1 MKETQR
7 IYCGLVMESARVC
20 VLNGDRVGMLT
31 FLGDAW
37 NNLGNIRRLT
47 IFTKVTIN
55 LER

>member
-1 MKETQR
+1 
-7 IYCGLVMESARVC
+7 
-20 VLNGDRVGMLT
+20 MLT